1 MCLSIIYATKSMICA
16 LELLPGMTATS
27 GMYLRCF
34 STGCTSTDESA
45 KQQPSVHKTLL
56 TSSEVVQ
63 RPAPKMKCTHA
74 PSQKD
79 AISSD

>member
-1 MCLSIIYATKSMICA
+1 MCLSIIYAPKTVICA

-27 GMYLRCF
+27 AMYLRCF
-34 STGCTSTDESA
+34 LTGCTSARESA
-45 KQQPSVHKTLL
+45 KQQPSGHKTLL
-56 TSSEVVQ
+56 TS
-63 RPAPKMKCTHA
+63 PKVLPPLVTAMKCTHA